1 MEYLTNESL
10 HEVTNEAMDLLLDI
24 MKRLPLHDDEEYRL
38 SPLEIKRVLRE
49 RLKTM
54 LLELAIYMHPR
65 KSLKE
70 IQIIRERELVLESE
84 PVASPPLSRTPSPP
98 LPTRTVNLDTS
109 EMTPPPVIFTGSL
122 ASSPLVLPAMYPIK
136 RPVVR
141 PLHSYTPLDP
151 VLRIETRER
160 PSPPVRPLKKKS
172 LTSTITS
179 VHCTC

>member
-10 HEVTNEAMDLLLDI
+10 HEVTNEAMDLLIDI
-24 MKRLPLHDDEEYRL
+24 MKRLPLDEDEEYQL

-84 PVASPPLSRTPSPP
+84 PVATPPLSRTPSPP
-98 LPTRTVNLDTS
+98 LPTVTVELD
-109 EMTPPPVIFTGSL
+109 MTPPVIFTKSL
-122 ASSPLVLPAMYPIK
+122 ASSPLVLPPMYPIK
-136 RPVVR
+136 RPIVR
-141 PLHSYTPLDP
+141 PLHSYTPPDQ
-151 VLRIETRER
+151 VLVFETRER
-160 PSPPVRPLKKKS
+160 PSPPVRPLQKKS
-172 LTSTITS
+172 MASKITS